1 MPLHQFQVG
10 VELAVRSIRFFETA
24 EDPSNSAHATDSNMS
39 PVDVVVRR
47 ARGKE
52 TKVARRGHV
61 RFLEGTMP

>member
-24 EDPSNSAHATDSNMS
+24 EDPSNSAHPTDSNMS

-47 ARGKE
+47 A
-52 TKVARRGHV
+52 
-61 RFLEGTMP
+61 